1 MEVVGI
7 FGTEED
13 ILCSVQFHDPD
24 SGIEAGEAPDALS
37 QLYNEWNDAQYLSAF
52 FKQYEKDFRNQGRTE
67 PLRKA
72 VTNSRKE
79 GIKLLKSINELAI
92 NHNSEG
98 LTDLFKPLADEDD
111 RNEPARLKAYGDEYK
126 SYMRVYALKHNDVY
140 YITGGAI
147 KLTQKMQGRPHLEDE
162 LHKMNLFRDF
172 LGGNAELLEY
182 YITPRQ

>member
-13 ILCSVQFHDPD
+13 ILCSVQFHDPK

-37 QLYNEWNDAQYLSAF
+37 QLYNEWNDPQYLRTF
-52 FKQYEKDFRNQGRTE
+52 FKEYEKDFRNQGRTE

-72 VTNSRKE
+72 VTNARKE

-92 NHNSEG
+92 NHSAKG
-98 LTDLFKPLADEDD
+98 LENLFKPLADDD
-111 RNEPARLKAYGDEYK
+111 EENDPSRIKAYGDEYK
-126 SYMRVYALKHNDVY
+126 SYMRVYAVKHNDVY

-147 KLTQKMQGRPHLEDE
+147 KLTQKMQGRPHLEEE
-162 LHKMNLFRDF
+162 LHKMNLFREF
-172 LGGNAELLEY
+172 LEGDVELLEY
-182 YITPRQ
+182 YIEPEE

>member
-13 ILCSVQFHDPD
+13 ILCSVQFHDPT
-24 SGIEAGEAPDALS
+24 SEIEAGEAPDALS
-37 QLYNEWNDAQYLSAF
+37 QLYNEWNDSQYLSAF

-72 VTNSRKE
+72 VINARNE
-79 GIKLLKSINELAI
+79 GRALLTSINELAI
-92 NHNSEG
+92 NHNAEG
-98 LTDLFKPLADEDD
+98 LSDLFKPLADEDD
-111 RNEPARLKAYGDEYK
+111 RIDPSRLKAYGDEYK
-126 SYMRVYALKHNDVY
+126 SYMRVYAVKHNDVY

-147 KLTQKMQGRPHLEDE
+147 KLTQKIQGRDHTETE

-172 LGGNAELLEY
+172 LGGDAELLQF
-182 YITPRQ
+182 YITP